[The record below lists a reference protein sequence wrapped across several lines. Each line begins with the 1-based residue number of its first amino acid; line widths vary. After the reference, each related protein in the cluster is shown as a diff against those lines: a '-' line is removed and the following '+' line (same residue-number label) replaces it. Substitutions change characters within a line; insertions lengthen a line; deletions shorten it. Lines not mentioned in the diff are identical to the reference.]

1 MKKDD
6 LQNKPAQEQVV
17 TINETAQKLKYWS
30 GYVIS
35 RWKMIM
41 IITLVCVLLA
51 MAYAFLKPPGYI
63 AESTFALEENES
75 TGALNQYAGLA
86 AMAGI
91 SLNPNSNGLFAG
103 DNILELYK
111 SRTMLK
117 KTLLSKGD
125 FNGKNQLLIDRY
137 IEFNHLRDK
146 WSGKDR
152 LKNLS
157 FDSDTSKLSILQ
169 DSIIFDIV
177 KKLKKKNLSVGKPDK
192 KLSVVY
198 VTVQSRD
205 ELFAR
210 EFDQK
215 LVENVNAFYIATRT
229 AKASKNLAIL
239 QQQTDS
245 VHRLIT
251 TYMTGAAMANDFIP
265 NANPNKSILHTAS
278 QKKLIDMQAST
289 AVYAELLKNL
299 ELAKVTLRKETPL
312 IQIIDQ
318 PDLPLEKEQPLKV
331 VCLIVGAF
339 AGLFISVFYILFR
352 AVFGFDS

>member
-1 MKKDD
+1 
-6 LQNKPAQEQVV
+6 
-17 TINETAQKLKYWS
+17 
-30 GYVIS
+30 
-35 RWKMIM
+35 
-41 IITLVCVLLA
+41 
-51 MAYAFLKPPGYI
+51 
-63 AESTFALEENES
+63 
-75 TGALNQYAGLA
+75 
-86 AMAGI
+86 
-91 SLNPNSNGLFAG
+91 
-103 DNILELYK
+103 
-111 SRTMLK
+111 MLK